1 MDAMEGPNG
10 SVIVGERNKVALRVM
25 NGQIAQGKKYI
36 GIFYGAGHL
45 RLMEKS
51 LEEQGFKKV
60 GETWRTAWE
69 IAAPAMPATTPSTR
83 RSR

>member
-1 MDAMEGPNG
+1 MEGPNG

-25 NGQIAQGKKYI
+25 NQQIRRGKKYI

-51 LEEQGFKKV
+51 LEEMGFKKV
-60 GETWRTAWE
+60 GETWRTAWLIGPPE
-69 IAAPAMPATTPSTR
+69 TPATLPTTR
-83 RSR
+83 SSR